1 MKRKSISKIKRK
13 ISEEEL
19 ERQIDLHQDVLD
31 TMRNPLHISRF
42 SVSHFINPELTQR
55 ELEERVCRL
64 KHALTLRRLER
75 N

>member
-42 SVSHFINPELTQR
+42 SASHFINPELTQG

>member
-1 MKRKSISKIKRK
+1 MKRKSVEKIKHR

-19 ERQIDLHQDVLD
+19 ERQIDLYQDVLD

-42 SVSHFINPELTQR
+42 GMTHFINPEITQE
-55 ELEERVCRL
+55 ELEEQICKL
-64 KHALTLRRLER
+64 KHTLAIRRLER